1 VVHERVRPGHVGGED
16 NTSIYTGQ
24 TAVGTYDPGTRLDR
38 GGNALLGG
46 DEPTTMPQ
54 LMTQGATVF
63 NNVCAN
69 CHQRDGKGLPGSFP
83 PLAKSDFLMA
93 DKTRAIGVVMHGLQG
108 PVRVNGQ
115 TFNSVMPDFGLS
127 DAQIA
132 SALTYVRNSF
142 GNQGEMVTVA
152 EVAAVRAGG
161 KKPASAL
168 ALAGGTATGRARRK

>member
-1 VVHERVRPGHVGGED
+1 MIVDGKE

-46 DEPTTMPQ
+46 DDPATMPQ

-69 CHQRDGKGLPGSFP
+69 CHQHDGKGLPGVFP

-93 DKTRAIGVVMHGLQG
+93 DKTRAIGIVMHGLKGQ
-108 PVRVNGQ
+108 VQVNGQ
-115 TFNSVMPDFGLS
+115 TFNAEMPDFGLS

-152 EVAAVRAGG
+152 EVAAVRAGEK

-168 ALAGGTATGRARRK
+168 AMAGSTATGRARRK